1 MPCVLRQLK
10 GEIMMRIIHDH
21 DEDQNSLSIAQIT
34 AALLETVGILRKL
47 LVAALLHTAE
57 KVECTSCDSTALS

>member
-1 MPCVLRQLK
+1 
-10 GEIMMRIIHDH
+10 MRIRHDH
-21 DEDQNSLSIAQIT
+21 DEDQHSLSIAQIT

-57 KVECTSCDSTALS
+57 KVECTSGDSTALS